1 VTGPTSNAPPNGLR
15 WLVDL
20 VVAGVVTLI
29 GVLGTIHMEVDASS
43 DRPIDGVAVG
53 CAVVAGG
60 ALVLWRRMPFV
71 TAGVS
76 LAAVWLYTARAYPGG
91 PVYLAGAVAL
101 FAVAVV
107 VDRRRAYELAA
118 GVAVVMFVTSVVARR
133 AVEWNDWLFLVWPT
147 VAVLAADATRGRR
160 ERAASER
167 LRLAEEAE
175 RARVEERLALAR
187 DLHDS
192 VAHAMATIN
201 VQAGVAAHVIDRDPG
216 QAATAL
222 DAIRVASRD
231 VLDELQAMLGVLRQG
246 EGAPRHPVADL
257 GQLESLVASSR
268 RAGVDVELQAAPVD
282 GLPLAVSAAGYR
294 VVQEGLTN
302 VARHAPHAHAR
313 VLVDRP
319 PGGLVVEVVDDGGGA
334 PASSPTRVAGDLVGS
349 GLGLVGVRERAEVT
363 GGRCEIGPRAE
374 GGFRLRVVWE
384 ELS

>member
-1 VTGPTSNAPPNGLR
+1 VTGPTSPAPSSGLR
-15 WLVDL
+15 WVVDL

-29 GVLGTIHMEVDASS
+29 GVLGTIHMEVDAST
-43 DRPIDGVAVG
+43 DRPIDGLAVG

-60 ALVLWRRMPFV
+60 ALVLWRRLPFV
-71 TAGVS
+71 TAAVS
-76 LAAVWLYTARAYPGG
+76 LVAVWLYTARAYPGG

-118 GVAVVMFVTSVVARR
+118 GMAVVMFVTSVVARR

-175 RARVEERLALAR
+175 RARAEERLALAR

-201 VQAGVAAHVIDRDPG
+201 VQAGVAAHVIERDPG

-231 VLDELQAMLGVLRQG
+231 VLDELQEMLGVLRQG
-246 EGAPRHPVADL
+246 KGAPRQPVADL
-257 GQLESLVASSR
+257 GQLEALVASSR

-302 VARHAPHAHAR
+302 VARHAPDAHAR
-313 VLVDRP
+313 VFVGRP

-334 PASSPTRVAGDLVGS
+334 PVPVPSPGADDAVGS

-363 GGRCEIGPRAE
+363 GGRCEIGRCAE

-384 ELS
+384 DLS